1 MKGHDFSLM
10 ICLSVRAGSMLVV
23 GGSDT
28 AVRKV
33 RTLVRAGFA
42 VELVAPEIADGIE
55 SMADGGKLVT
65 HRRKASREDF
75 MSHAFAVIAMSRKD
89 TEKVLPLA
97 EGTGC
102 RLDCCGAPE
111 LGTWSLAAQ
120 FSDGRFLVGTSSYG
134 KDAAGSA
141 ALKRRLRNFME
152 EENKG

>member
-1 MKGHDFSLM
+1 MERDFSLM
-10 ICLSVRAGSMLVV
+10 ICLSVRAGPILVA
-23 GGSDT
+23 GGGRT

-42 VELVAPEIADGIE
+42 VELVAPEIAGEIE
-55 SMADGGKLVT
+55 SEACGGNPVV
-65 HRRKASREDF
+65 HRRKVGREDF
-75 MSHAFAVIAMSRKD
+75 MSHPFAVIAMSRKD

-102 RLDCCGAPE
+102 QLDCCGAPE

-152 EENKG
+152 EENRR